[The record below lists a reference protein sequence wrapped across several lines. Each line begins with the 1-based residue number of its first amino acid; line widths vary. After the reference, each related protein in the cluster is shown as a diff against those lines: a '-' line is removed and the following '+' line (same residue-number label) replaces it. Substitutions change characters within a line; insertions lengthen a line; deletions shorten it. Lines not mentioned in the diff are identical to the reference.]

1 MLLLSPEPLVT
12 EADYRACA
20 EAIRTGSRSFYTASW
35 LLPAAV
41 RRSAY
46 ALYAFCRLSDDAI
59 DLDGARFDALQRLQ
73 ARLDRAYAGRPA
85 DHFADRAMADL
96 VHVHR
101 IPREIP
107 EALLDGLGWDCAGRR
122 YRTIED
128 LHGYCARVAA
138 TVGVMMTLLMG
149 ERSPAVVSRA
159 CDLGMAM
166 QLSNIARDVG
176 EDARNGRLYLPRA
189 WMREAGL
196 DPDAWLAQPVFNPA
210 LGEVVQRLL
219 READALYARAGAGIA
234 RLPLSCQP
242 GIWAARY
249 LYAEIGREV
258 ERKGYDSVSQ
268 RAVVSAQRKA
278 RLLARSLAAPV
289 VPVRQD
295 TSPTLPEARFLIESV
310 IAHPARGRVKLEPV
324 SPVADRS
331 FTEQVAWVVQLFA
344 KLEHLERVEIN
355 QRRRRAV
362 GAATSS

>member
-149 ERSPAVVSRA
+149 ARDAPTLARA
-159 CDLGMAM
+159 CDLGVAM
-166 QLSNIARDVG
+166 QLSNIARDIG
-176 EDARNGRLYLPRA
+176 EDAREGRIYLP
-189 WMREAGL
+189 L
-196 DPDAWLAQPVFNPA
+196 DWLEEEGVDVPAFLADPEPTPA
-210 LGEVVQRLL
+210 LRRVVARLL
-219 READALYARAGAGIA
+219 GEADRLYARSREGVA
-234 RLPLSCQP
+234 RLPLACRP
-242 GIWAARY
+242 AILAASAI
-249 LYAEIGREV
+249 YAEIGCEV
-258 ERKGYDSVSQ
+258 ARRGCDSVTSRARVSGMRKLALLGGACVGSIALGEREPEPALAAAAFLVEAVARRREPVHEPYSLGAHAGRVLAMFERLQ
-268 RAVVSAQRKA
+268 RAQM
-278 RLLARSLAAPV
+278 
-289 VPVRQD
+289 VRD
-295 TSPTLPEARFLIESV
+295 
-310 IAHPARGRVKLEPV
+310 
-324 SPVADRS
+324 
-331 FTEQVAWVVQLFA
+331 
-344 KLEHLERVEIN
+344 
-355 QRRRRAV
+355 
-362 GAATSS
+362 